1 VIRAARLSHTFVAI
15 AVWASAGAVAQ
26 SPPSQ
31 PDFRGGIS
39 GAITYQV
46 SLAGFQQHLV
56 RVRIK
61 LGGGFAQR
69 DVQLP
74 VWNALYQVRD
84 FSQYVNW
91 VRARNLSGQPLPVS
105 KLDKTTWRI
114 ADAAGGAEVEY
125 EIFADQPGPYGA
137 QLNAHHAFFNLAE
150 ILMYPVNGRQSPAG
164 IWFTEVPTDWNIA
177 TALPGTSQTGFSA
190 DDYDRLV
197 DCPVE
202 IGSFQEADF
211 DQGGVHYRVV
221 VDAIAADYDMQKI
234 VPVVQRIVAA
244 TTAWMDDRPPQ
255 TYLFLYHFPRATGG
269 GGMEH
274 ADSTAIDVNA
284 RVLDENPLALAD
296 VTAHEFFHVWNVK
309 RIRPQS
315 LEPVDYTK
323 ENYTTALWFS
333 EGVTNT
339 VEDYILLRAGLL
351 GEPLYLRRLSDEIS
365 ELERRP
371 AHLTQSAEASSLN
384 AWLEKYPSYRLPERS
399 ISYYEKGQLLGVM
412 LDLSLRDATHGSE
425 SLRDLFRWMN
435 QNYARQGR
443 YFEDSDGIR
452 QAAEAVSHADFK
464 AFFQEY
470 VAGAAEIPWDDVF
483 SGVGLTLVRYTRT
496 VPNPGF
502 QAARNFDAPPIVTS
516 IDSKS
521 EAQQTG
527 LAVGNSILEI
537 NGQVASVDF
546 LQKLAELAI
555 GDTLRLR
562 VPDAAGERELH
573 WKVGSREE
581 VEFELK
587 DVDNITAK
595 QKARRAAWLKGE
607 SQ

>member
-26 SPPSQ
+26 GPSH
-31 PDFRGGIS
+31 PDLSGGIS
-39 GAITYQV
+39 GAITYHV

-56 RVRIK
+56 RVRIQ

-91 VRARNLSGQPLPVS
+91 VRATNPSGQPLPVS

-114 ADAAGGAEVEY
+114 ADAAGGVEVEY

-150 ILMYPVNGRQSPAG
+150 VLMYPVNGRQSPAG
-164 IWFTEVPTDWNIA
+164 IWFTDVPADWK
-177 TALPGTSQTGFSA
+177 TAMTLQGTSQTGFSA
-190 DDYDRLV
+190 DSYDRLV

-202 IGSFQEADF
+202 MGSFQEADF
-211 DQGGVHYRVV
+211 DQGGGHYRVV
-221 VDAIAADYDMQKI
+221 VDALASDYDMQKI

-244 TTAWMDDRPPQ
+244 TTEWMDDRPPQ
-255 TYLFLYHFPRATGG
+255 TYLFLYHFPRTTGG

-412 LDLSLRDATHGSE
+412 LDLSLRDATHGAE

-435 QNYARQGR
+435 QNYARQDR
-443 YFEDSDGIR
+443 YFADSDGVR

-464 AFFQEY
+464 AFFQKY
-470 VAGAAEIPWDDVF
+470 VAGTEEIPWDDFF
-483 SGVGLTLVRYTRT
+483 SSVGLTLGRHTSTR
-496 VPNPGF
+496 PNPGF
-502 QAARNFDAPPIVTS
+502 QATRNFDAPPIVTS
-516 IDSKS
+516 IDPKS
-521 EAQQTG
+521 EAQQAG

-537 NGQVASVDF
+537 NGQIASADF

-562 VPDAAGERELH
+562 VRDTAGERELH

>member
-1 VIRAARLSHTFVAI
+1 VTRAARLRLTFVAI
-15 AVWASAGAVAQ
+15 AVWASACAVAQ
-26 SPPSQ
+26 GPSQ

-39 GAITYQV
+39 GAITYHV
-46 SLAGFQQHLV
+46 SLAGIQKHLV
-56 RVRIK
+56 RVRVQ
-61 LGGGFAQR
+61 LGGGSAQR
-69 DVQLP
+69 DLQLP

-91 VRARNLSGQPLPVS
+91 VRARNPLGQPLPVS

-114 ADAAGGAEVEY
+114 AGAGSGVEVEY
-125 EIFADQPGPYGA
+125 EIFTDQPGPYGT

-150 ILMYPVNGRQSPAG
+150 VLMYPVNGRKSPAE
-164 IWFTEVPTDWNIA
+164 IWFTEVPADWKTA
-177 TALPGTSQTGFSA
+177 TTLHGTSQTTLSA
-190 DDYDRLV
+190 ESYDRLV
-197 DCPVE
+197 DRPVE
-202 IGSFQEADF
+202 MGSFQEADF
-211 DQGGVHYRVV
+211 DQGGAHYRVV
-221 VDAIAADYDMQKI
+221 VDANPADYDMQKI
-234 VPVVQRIVAA
+234 VPVVQRIVAT

-255 TYLFLYHFPRATGG
+255 TYLFLYHFPRTSGG

-284 RVLDENPLALAD
+284 RVLDENPMALAE

-323 ENYTTALWFS
+323 ENYTTALWFC

-351 GEPLYLRRLSDEIS
+351 DEPLYLRRLADSIG

-371 AHLTQSAEASSLN
+371 AHLTQSAEASSLD
-384 AWLEKYPSYRLPERS
+384 AWLEKYPYYRLPERS
-399 ISYYEKGQLLGVM
+399 ISYYEKGQLLGVI
-412 LDLSLRDATHGSE
+412 LDLSLRDATHGSA
-425 SLRDLFRWMN
+425 SLRDLFHWMN
-435 QNYARQGR
+435 QNYAQQAR
-443 YFEDSDGIR
+443 YFADSDGVR
-452 QAAEAVSHADFK
+452 QAVEAVSHADFK
-464 AFFQEY
+464 SFFQRY
-470 VAGAAEIPWDDVF
+470 VAGTEEIPWNDF
-483 SGVGLTLVRYTRT
+483 FNGVGLTLVRHPQT
-496 VPNPGF
+496 VADPGF
-502 QAARNFDAPPIVTS
+502 QAARNFDAPPVITS
-516 IDSKS
+516 IEPNS
-521 EAQQTG
+521 EAQQAG
-527 LAVGNSILEI
+527 LAVGDSILEI
-537 NGQVASVDF
+537 NGQIASADF

-562 VPDAAGERELH
+562 VRDTAGERELH
-573 WKVGSREE
+573 WRVGSREE

-587 DVDNITAK
+587 DVDNVTAK

>member
-1 VIRAARLSHTFVAI
+1 MRAARLSHTFVAI

-26 SPPSQ
+26 SPSQ
-31 PDFRGGIS
+31 LDLSGGIS
-39 GAITYQV
+39 GAITYHV

-56 RVRIK
+56 RVRIQF
-61 LGGGFAQR
+61 GGGFAQR
-69 DVQLP
+69 DLQLP

-91 VRARNLSGQPLPVS
+91 LRARNPSGQPLPVS

-114 ADAAGGAEVEY
+114 ADAAGGVEVEY
-125 EIFADQPGPYGA
+125 EIFADQPGPYGT

-150 ILMYPVNGRQSPAG
+150 VLMYPVNGRQSPAG
-164 IWFTEVPTDWNIA
+164 IRFTDVPVDWKTA
-177 TALPGTSQTGFSA
+177 TALQGTSQTGFSA
-190 DDYDRLV
+190 DSYDRLV

-202 IGSFQEADF
+202 MGFFQEADF
-211 DQGGVHYRVV
+211 DQGAVHYRVV
-221 VDAIAADYDMQKI
+221 VDAVPADYDMQKI

-244 TTAWMDDRPPQ
+244 TTEWMDDRPPQ
-255 TYLFLYHFPRATGG
+255 TYLFLYHFPRSTGG

-296 VTAHEFFHVWNVK
+296 VTAHEFVHVWSVK

-315 LEPVDYTK
+315 LEPVDYSK

-351 GEPLYLRRLSDEIS
+351 DDPLYLRRLSDAIS
-365 ELERRP
+365 ELEHRP

-425 SLRDLFRWMN
+425 SLRDLFCWMN

-443 YFEDSDGIR
+443 YFADSDGVR
-452 QAAEAVSHADFK
+452 QAAEAISHADFK
-464 AFFQEY
+464 AFFQKY
-470 VAGAAEIPWDDVF
+470 VAGTAEIPWDDFF
-483 SGVGLTLVRYTRT
+483 SGVGLKLARHTRT

-502 QAARNFDAPPIVTS
+502 QATRNFDAPPIVTS
-516 IDSKS
+516 IDPDG
-521 EAQQTG
+521 EAQQAG

-537 NGQVASVDF
+537 NGQVASADF
-546 LQKLAELAI
+546 LQKLVEVAI

-562 VPDAAGERELH
+562 VRDAAGERELH

-587 DVDNITAK
+587 DMDNITAK